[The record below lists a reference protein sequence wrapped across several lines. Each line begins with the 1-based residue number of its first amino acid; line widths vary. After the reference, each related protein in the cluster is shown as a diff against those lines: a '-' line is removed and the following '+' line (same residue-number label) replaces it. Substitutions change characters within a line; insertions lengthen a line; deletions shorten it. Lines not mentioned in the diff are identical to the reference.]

1 MEQNVLLSM
10 SHITKIF
17 TGNRVLQ
24 DVSFTLE
31 AGTIHALIGENG
43 AGKSTLMKILG
54 GVYFQEEG
62 EICIE
67 GCRQQFT
74 KAKDALTA
82 GVGIIYQEFNLVPT
96 LSIAENIY
104 LGKELHT
111 SRGVLNRKQMVKA
124 ANEFMEQLGFE
135 MVDCSRSVSALSVA
149 QQQMVEIAKALFN
162 RSRILVLDEPTAVL
176 TEKESWKLFTMI
188 HRLKEQGVGIIYISH
203 RLEEVLELS
212 DKITV
217 LRDGKYIETLDNG
230 RHQVEKEELVRLMVG
245 RSLEQYY
252 PDKSYTPEEKEIL
265 RVSGLTKKGMYRNI
279 SFGLRKGEILGIT
292 GLVGAGRTEVVKTI
306 FGAICQDEGTIWMDG
321 KEIRLSSPV
330 DAMKKGIAF
339 IPENRKEEGLL
350 LDRSIGDNMILAN
363 EKKVSRQGI
372 FRRKLKH
379 TFLDNYFGQLD
390 IRPAEPDK
398 TARNFSGGNQQKAII
413 AKWIATNPEVLI
425 VDEPTRGIDIGAKAE
440 IYRLMDMLAGKGLS
454 IIMVSSEMPEIIG
467 MCDRVL
473 VMCEGELKKEFTR
486 EELTQEKI
494 MRASSGLDG

>member
-176 TEKESWKLFTMI
+176 TEKESRKLFTMI

-252 PDKSYTPEEKEIL
+252 PDKSYTPEEKERDWFKFTIYFKPTVFELEQNRLLDTYMGMDKNDYHLTICDNPAFFTPDKNIVIELPNFSSNVFCQYYIRDNIIL
-265 RVSGLTKKGMYRNI
+265 LTDDKLVWN
-279 SFGLRKGEILGIT
+279 GIT
-292 GLVGAGRTEVVKTI
+292 YRRSRFNSLTEKQQNIDSLKPWPSKYDEFDVV
-306 FGAICQDEGTIWMDG
+306 
-321 KEIRLSSPV
+321 
-330 DAMKKGIAF
+330 
-339 IPENRKEEGLL
+339 
-350 LDRSIGDNMILAN
+350 
-363 EKKVSRQGI
+363 
-372 FRRKLKH
+372 H
-379 TFLDNYFGQLD
+379 
-390 IRPAEPDK
+390 
-398 TARNFSGGNQQKAII
+398 
-413 AKWIATNPEVLI
+413 
-425 VDEPTRGIDIGAKAE
+425 
-440 IYRLMDMLAGKGLS
+440 
-454 IIMVSSEMPEIIG
+454 
-467 MCDRVL
+467 
-473 VMCEGELKKEFTR
+473 
-486 EELTQEKI
+486 
-494 MRASSGLDG
+494 